1 MFLDSSF
8 LQWKAKKTTH
18 PIFQCQQQNSDSTR
32 LEVTQSSWVD
42 FEIFSFGTTHSLSLT
57 LACLLSLP
65 THTHPHAPTHT
76 HMHTPLR
83 KSSLTGNLSRD
94 EQKEIKFFF
103 HPQLSRKS
111 KKIAIFNSSETSCF
125 SFVGNLVF

>member
-1 MFLDSSF
+1 MVLGSRF

-42 FEIFSFGTTHSLSLT
+42 FEIFSFGTTHSLSLILW
-57 LACLLSLP
+57 LASSHSP
-65 THTHPHAPTHT
+65 HTRTHMHAHPHSSTHMHPHTHT
-76 HMHTPLR
+76 HMHAPLR

-94 EQKEIKFFF
+94 ELKEIKFFF

-111 KKIAIFNSSETSCF
+111 KKNCNF
-125 SFVGNLVF
+125 